1 MTRQTYS
8 AAIEYFILRH
18 IFCLF
23 TLEFIIIIII
33 IIIIITIIIMQK
45 H

>member
-33 IIIIITIIIMQK
+33 IIIITIIIMQK